1 VKEFQFK
8 HMLSRATET
17 YTEDKL
23 PSWLNHKDYA
33 WFRDQHLLPLEVG
46 ASVETDF
53 NTITR
58 IK

>member
-1 VKEFQFK
+1 MEFEFK
-8 HMLSRATET
+8 HMLGAVAVHTEN
-17 YTEDKL
+17 DL
-23 PSWLNHKDYA
+23 PSWLNHKEYA
-33 WFRDQHLLPLEVG
+33 WFRDQHVLTLAVG